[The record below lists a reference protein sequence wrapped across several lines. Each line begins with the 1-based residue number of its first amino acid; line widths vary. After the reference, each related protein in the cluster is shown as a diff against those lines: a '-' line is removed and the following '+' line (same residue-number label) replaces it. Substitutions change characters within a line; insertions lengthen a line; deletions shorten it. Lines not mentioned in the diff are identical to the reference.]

1 VKDSVQDEIQKL
13 REEIERHEHLYYVL
27 DQPVITD
34 AEYDALMRR
43 LQELENEHPEL
54 VTPDS
59 PTQRVGGKPRE
70 GLQRVEHSTPM
81 LSLDNALNEQ
91 ELREF
96 DGRVRQLLKQQP
108 FEYVAELKMDGLSM
122 AAHYR
127 DGRLHQAI
135 TRGDGRIGEDV
146 TENART
152 IRSLPLRINVK
163 KNPALWPAFE
173 VRGEVIMPQK
183 SFERLNASRDS
194 KGLSRF
200 ANPRNAAA
208 GALRNLDPR
217 VTARRKLDFVP
228 YFLLVDGSFPVGSQW
243 EALEMLTQLGFKVN
257 PHRRKCRDLEDLLKF
272 IKHWEEKR
280 EELPYEIDGIV
291 VKVDSVKQQREL
303 GFTAKAPRWAI
314 AFKYAAR
321 QATTTLE
328 SIEVQVGR
336 TGALTPVAHLSP
348 VAVGGVTVAR
358 ATLHNED
365 EIARLDV
372 EIGDKVLVERSGDVI
387 PKVVRVVEQGANRH
401 KFHMPKT
408 CPVCGGHVVREE
420 GEAASRCVNTNCP
433 ARLHESLRHYAQRS
447 VMNIDGVGD
456 ALVEQLLQRGLVKS
470 VADLYDLTVEQ
481 LTGLDRMGEKSASKI
496 IKNISDSRHQPLWR
510 VLNGLGIPFVGE
522 RTAQILADHFGSLDE
537 IAGASLEEL
546 QEAEEVGPKVAESIR
561 QFFGEER
568 NRELVERLR
577 RAELQFTQAKKPG
590 TRDRLSGLTFVL
602 TGTLPNLTREDAK
615 AKIEAAGGK
624 VSGSVSSKTSYVVAG
639 EDAGQKLAKAKDLGV
654 RILDES
660 GLFAILETDSNSS
673 TAAE

>member
-433 ARLHESLRHYAQRS
+433 ARLH
-447 VMNIDGVGD
+447 
-456 ALVEQLLQRGLVKS
+456 
-470 VADLYDLTVEQ
+470 
-481 LTGLDRMGEKSASKI
+481 
-496 IKNISDSRHQPLWR
+496 
-510 VLNGLGIPFVGE
+510 
-522 RTAQILADHFGSLDE
+522 
-537 IAGASLEEL
+537 
-546 QEAEEVGPKVAESIR
+546 
-561 QFFGEER
+561 
-568 NRELVERLR
+568 
-577 RAELQFTQAKKPG
+577 
-590 TRDRLSGLTFVL
+590 
-602 TGTLPNLTREDAK
+602 
-615 AKIEAAGGK
+615 
-624 VSGSVSSKTSYVVAG
+624 
-639 EDAGQKLAKAKDLGV
+639 
-654 RILDES
+654 
-660 GLFAILETDSNSS
+660 
-673 TAAE
+673 

>member
-1 VKDSVQDEIQKL
+1 MKDSVQDEIQKL

-173 VRGEVIMPQK
+173 IRGEVIMPQK

-217 VTARRKLDFVP
+217 VTARRELDFVP
-228 YFLLVDGSFPVGSQW
+228 YFLLVDGSFPLGSQW

-257 PHRRKCRDLEDLLKF
+257 PHRRKCRDLEDLLGF

-456 ALVEQLLQRGLVKS
+456 ALVEQLLQRGFVKS
-470 VADLYDLTVEQ
+470 IADLYDLTVEQ

-496 IKNISDSRHQPLWR
+496 IKNISNSRHQPLWR

-577 RAELQFTQAKKPG
+577 RAELQFTQAKKPR

>member
-228 YFLLVDGSFPVGSQW
+228 YFLLVDGSFPLGSQW

-496 IKNISDSRHQPLWR
+496 IKNISNSRQQPLWR